1 MARQRFRRKDL
12 KRPDEFVTR
21 GRAFIQWAS
30 GNVQTLS
37 WAAGGF
43 AVAVLAIA
51 GFFSLR
57 TARVRQANEDLAQAL
72 SVFQAARYA
81 EAATQLAGVADRWQ
95 STPIGQIASLY
106 TAEAQAKANDVD
118 AATTRLRDVV
128 AAGQPSSYLRQ
139 QALVALASVLERK
152 GDVAAAADQY
162 AQAALAEGPYTA
174 TAILGEARTREQAG
188 EKDKART
195 LYERFA
201 QEFSQA
207 PEIEVVQ
214 AKIIALKG

>member
-21 GRAFIQWAS
+21 GRAFILWAR

-37 WAAGGF
+37 WAGGAF
-43 AVAVLAIA
+43 AVVVVAIA

-72 SVFQAARYA
+72 TGFQAGRYA
-81 EAATQLAGVADRWQ
+81 EAAGQLASVADRWQ
-95 STPIGQIASLY
+95 ATPVGRIAALY
-106 TAEAQAKANDVD
+106 AAEAEAKANNLD

-128 AAGQPSSYLRQ
+128 AAGESVPYLQQ
-139 QALVALASVLERK
+139 QALADLAAVLEHK
-152 GDVAAAADQY
+152 GDYAAAADQF
-162 AQAALAEGPYTA
+162 AQAASSEGPYTA
-174 TAILGEARTREQAG
+174 SAILGEARCREQAG

-214 AKIIALKG
+214 AKIAALKG

>member
-43 AVAVLAIA
+43 AVAVLAVA
-51 GFFSLR
+51 GFFSQR

-72 SVFQAARYA
+72 TGFQAARYA
-81 EAATQLAGVADRWQ
+81 EAASQLAGVADRWQ
-95 STPIGQIASLY
+95 STPIGHIAALY
-106 TAEAQAKANDVD
+106 AGEAEAKANNVD
-118 AATTRLRDVV
+118 AASTRLRDVV
-128 AAGQPSSYLRQ
+128 AAGQPPPYLRQ
-139 QALVALASVLERK
+139 QALVALGSVLERK
-152 GDVAAAADQY
+152 GDVAAAAEQY
-162 AQAALAEGPYTA
+162 AQAASAEGPYTA
-174 TAILGEARTREQAG
+174 TALLGEARCRDQAG

-214 AKIIALKG
+214 AKITALKG

>member
-51 GFFSLR
+51 GLFSQR

-72 SVFQAARYA
+72 TGFQAARYA
-81 EAATQLAGVADRWQ
+81 DAASQLAGVADRWQ
-95 STPIGQIASLY
+95 STPIGHIASLY
-106 TAEAQAKANDVD
+106 AAEAEAKANNVD
-118 AATTRLRDVV
+118 AASTRLRDIV

-139 QALVALASVLERK
+139 QALVALGAVLERK
-152 GDVAAAADQY
+152 GDVAAAAEQY
-162 AQAALAEGPYTA
+162 AQAIKAEGPYTA
-174 TAILGEARTREQAG
+174 TAILGEARCREQAG

-207 PEIEVVQ
+207 PEIEIVQ
-214 AKIIALKG
+214 AKISALKG